1 MKTFKGLSL
10 HPHDALLAIENFI
23 GCGMLMAASLD
34 EDVVE
39 IGDLVLAFAKDY
51 ANAAGKACSHIDFNS
66 TTQNN
71 HEQNKF
77 RTGKKG

>member
-1 MKTFKGLSL
+1 MDNIEIKLFKGMSL

-23 GCGMLMAASLD
+23 GCGMLMVASTD

-51 ANAAGKACSHIDFNS
+51 ANAAGKASNHKQIILN
-66 TTQNN
+66 TGIQ
-71 HEQNKF
+71 HEQN
-77 RTGKKG
+77 